1 MDEQTAQVMALVFD
15 YDAALDILTVEG
27 RQYSG
32 QLFRA
37 WAQHGMPTGQLFRF
51 VETWNDAG
59 DSSTITIER
68 VVEQAVQR
76 LVEDGDR
83 LRAELLGEP
92 CWAVAWGPS
101 GDGPDRYSTI
111 GGQGPECG
119 KCPSC
124 LRRARAALAAH
135 TEPASK
141 EGAATAHQEVTG

>member
-1 MDEQTAQVMALVFD
+1 MSTEGETYTDLGDTLPDVVWRGYRSGGMTDEQTAQVMALVRD
-15 YDAALDILTVEG
+15 HILG
-27 RQYSG
+27 PPS
-32 QLFRA
+32 
-37 WAQHGMPTGQLFRF
+37 
-51 VETWNDAG
+51 AG
-59 DSSTITIER
+59 KSPGCDCGADWQCKYI
-68 VVEQAVQR
+68 EQAIKR